1 MKETQKKY
9 LLMVVEVAF
18 VVILMAILLYL
29 VFKSFN
35 NLYFERL
42 LWTPLFSLMDFD
54 LPWIFISILG
64 FDLLWII
71 VMKRSHKY
79 FRIRMYSTLFI
90 LIVSFAIL
98 TVLFLMNLFGHSM
111 H

>member
-1 MKETQKKY
+1 
-9 LLMVVEVAF
+9 
-18 VVILMAILLYL
+18 
-29 VFKSFN
+29 
-35 NLYFERL
+35 
-42 LWTPLFSLMDFD
+42 
-54 LPWIFISILG
+54 LG